1 MAPAKKGSA
10 KPAAALSANY
20 AWNSVPVE
28 ERLDILSKAHASGLM
43 AGIGSMLVMGTIG
56 YGFDNIW
63 ILAIGVSIGFF
74 FVPMFSSYSWR
85 RNKPAAILAYLA
97 ARAVSRRYAYGYE
110 CPDLEVILIYRGEC
124 REIFDNREDAQMESQ
139 RLGVSAAD
147 LSRKKSVWI
156 ALLRGAVVVLSERRG
171 GAKLEFY
178 TPITNEV
185 VLRKAG
191 TEEDLS
197 ESAVVI
203 EGVSMAD
210 GRTIILDSRSRGAQ
224 YVFEKQLGRLIFNY
238 RSPFAR
244 REERDPSAPL

>member
-1 MAPAKKGSA
+1 MPPQKQGAKVA
-10 KPAAALSANY
+10 KSALSINY

-63 ILAIGVSIGFF
+63 VLATGIGLGFF
-74 FVPMFSSYSWR
+74 LVPMFSSYSWR

-97 ARAVSRRYAYGYE
+97 ARAVSRRYAYGHD
-110 CPDLEVILIYRGEC
+110 CTDLEVVLIYRGEFK
-124 REIFDNREDAQMESQ
+124 ELFDNREEEELERQ
-139 RLGVSAAD
+139 RLDMSANIY
-147 LSRKKSVWI
+147 RKKTVWI
-156 ALLRGAVVVLSERRG
+156 SLLRGAIVVLSERKG

-178 TPITNEV
+178 SPITNDV
-185 VLRKAG
+185 KVRKA
-191 TEEDLS
+191 TANEDIS
-197 ESAVVI
+197 DSAVII
-203 EGVSMAD
+203 EGIGNAE
-210 GRTIILDSRSRGAQ
+210 GRTILLDSPSRGAQ
-224 YVFEKQLGRLIFNY
+224 YVFEKQLGRLIYNY